1 MSLGKYIFKSTHA
14 REYASSAALPKP
26 PLILDK
32 KADSCTTHTMGVT
45 DTPPQ
50 GSPVISKPSTGSVR
64 RLRTNSNQNRP
75 TVDTQQDTSFHT
87 QYQDQPQPGQ
97 QFPSVTPVVDDHDRA
112 WAEMDVLDDAIEM
125 AHQIKANKSFFGTE
139 HGQAMEQLR
148 SKQTELAQL
157 MSQTNLKHDKSQYTN
172 LWQNNDIGSLRRDLF
187 DEEHFETI
195 ENHVSNTLAKLDDV
209 SKCME
214 QVDEHSKDFWQAT

>member
-1 MSLGKYIFKSTHA
+1 
-14 REYASSAALPKP
+14 
-26 PLILDK
+26 
-32 KADSCTTHTMGVT
+32 MGVA
-45 DTPPQ
+45 DTPQQ
-50 GSPVISKPSTGSVR
+50 GSPELSKPSTGSVR

-75 TVDTQQDTSFHT
+75 TVETRQHTSFQT
-87 QYQDQPQPGQ
+87 PYPPQAQEGQQ

-125 AHQIKANKSFFGTE
+125 ARQIKANKSFFGTE
-139 HGQAMEQLR
+139 HAQAMDQLR

-157 MSQTNLKHDKSQYTN
+157 MSQTDLKHDKSQYTN
-172 LWQNNDIGSLRRDLF
+172 LWQNNDIDSLRRDLF

-214 QVDEHSKDFWQAT
+214 QVDEHSKDFWQTT